1 MYLKLLTNKDNIITM
16 CFVADLLFV
25 FKVFQKKLQSD
36 SITIVDIKPEV
47 VKFKKKM
54 DRLSESSLIGGWEE
68 AFKENF
74 DEEANTFCGVE
85 VWEKEKRKCR
95 SIGTKKYITELRTF
109 VQIRNESIL
118 SLKKFLDD
126 RLDI

>member
-1 MYLKLLTNKDNIITM
+1 MYCLSQNDSDVSKYLKLLTNKDNIITI

-36 SITIVDIKPEV
+36 SIKIVDIKPEV
-47 VKFKKKM
+47 VKFKKRM

-68 AFKENF
+68 VFKENF

-85 VWEKEKRKCR
+85 V
-95 SIGTKKYITELRTF
+95 
-109 VQIRNESIL
+109 
-118 SLKKFLDD
+118 
-126 RLDI
+126 

>member
-1 MYLKLLTNKDNIITM
+1 MW
-16 CFVADLLFV
+16 FVADLLFV
-25 FKVFQKKLQSD
+25 FKVFQKKLQRD

-47 VKFKKKM
+47 EKFKKGI
-54 DRLSESSLIGGWEE
+54 DRLSESSLIAGWEE

-85 VWEKEKRKCR
+85 VWEKEKRKSR

-109 VQIRNESIL
+109 VQIM
-118 SLKKFLDD
+118 K
-126 RLDI
+126 